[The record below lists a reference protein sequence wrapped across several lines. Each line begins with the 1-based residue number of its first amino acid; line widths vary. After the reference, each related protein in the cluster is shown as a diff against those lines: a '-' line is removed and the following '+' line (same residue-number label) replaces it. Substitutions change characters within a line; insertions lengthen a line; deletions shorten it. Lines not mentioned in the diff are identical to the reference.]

1 MPVRSRTLVLTLT
14 FAFAALGVSSLTGCA
29 DGLSSFIVQTRNHQG
44 DMALANQNFTDAA
57 LAYRLALRVA
67 PNDPHARAGLAAVQL
82 DIAAQQYTLSKFDD
96 AFAALA
102 VAEKYAPNSVR
113 LAELRTELEQ
123 ARVKREIVVSNYPT
137 YRETGL
143 ALRKSYA
150 QLHVQSSAIV
160 STLQRFDYTYD
171 SSELLKAIRQSDELG
186 AEVSKLTARLGNYR
200 QLVEA
205 GSPERNGSA
214 PLYPGASLLPLP

>member
-1 MPVRSRTLVLTLT
+1 M
-14 FAFAALGVSSLTGCA
+14 
-29 DGLSSFIVQTRNHQG
+29 
-44 DMALANQNFTDAA
+44 
-57 LAYRLALRVA
+57 
-67 PNDPHARAGLAAVQL
+67 
-82 DIAAQQYTLSKFDD
+82 
-96 AFAALA
+96 
-102 VAEKYAPNSVR
+102 
-113 LAELRTELEQ
+113 
-123 ARVKREIVVSNYPT
+123 KREIVLSNYPT

-150 QLHVQSSAIV
+150 QLHVQSNEIV

-205 GSPERNGSA
+205 GSPERSGSA
-214 PLYPGASLLPLP
+214 PLSPGASLLPLP

>member
-1 MPVRSRTLVLTLT
+1 MPVRSRTPVLTLT
-14 FAFAALGVSSLTGCA
+14 LAFALLGLSALTGCA

-44 DMALANQNFTDAA
+44 DLALANKNFIDAA
-57 LAYRLALRVA
+57 QAYRLALRVA
-67 PNDPHARAGLAAVQL
+67 PNDEHARSGLAAVQL

-102 VAEKYAPNSVR
+102 VAAKYAPGSVR

-123 ARVKREIVVSNYPT
+123 ARVKREIVLSNYPT

-150 QLHVQSSAIV
+150 QLHVQSNEIV

-171 SSELLKAIRQSDELG
+171 STELLKAIRQSDELG

-205 GSPERNGSA
+205 GSPERSGSA
-214 PLYPGASLLPLP
+214 PLSPGASLLPLP

>member
-1 MPVRSRTLVLTLT
+1 MPVRSHRPVLTLT
-14 FAFAALGVSSLTGCA
+14 LAFAVLAVSSLTGCA
-29 DGLSSFIVQTRNHQG
+29 DGLASFIVQTRNHQG

-57 LAYRLALRVA
+57 IAYRLALRVA
-67 PNDPHARAGLAAVQL
+67 PNDAHARAGLAAVQL

-96 AFAALA
+96 AFAALD
-102 VAEKYAPNSVR
+102 VAAKYAPNSVR

-150 QLHVQSSAIV
+150 QLHVQSNAIV

-171 SSELLKAIRQSDELG
+171 SNELLKAIRQSDELG

>member
-14 FAFAALGVSSLTGCA
+14 LAFATLGVSSLTGCA

-44 DMALANQNFTDAA
+44 DLALANQNFTDAA
-57 LAYRLALRVA
+57 LAYRLALR
-67 PNDPHARAGLAAVQL
+67 AAVQL

-102 VAEKYAPNSVR
+102 VAAKYEPNSVR

-205 GSPERNGSA
+205 GSPERSGNA
-214 PLYPGASLLPLP
+214 PLSPGASLLPLP